1 MHVLFIYLFFEEE
14 TMSAPESFNHSRT
27 ITIFGIQNDFEQ
39 KAVVHV
45 GNSENHIDN
54 LMVLI
59 NSLIIKTNN
68 KTEADKVF
76 DNAIETFKAA
86 SNATSTVVAEAEAEV
101 ETGAI
106 VEVGTIANTNAIVD
120 DDISTATIVAINA
133 DVTTD

>member
-1 MHVLFIYLFFEEE
+1 
-14 TMSAPESFNHSRT
+14 MSAPESFNHSRT

-120 DDISTATIVAINA
+120 ADISTATIVAINA

>member
-1 MHVLFIYLFFEEE
+1 
-14 TMSAPESFNHSRT
+14 MSAPESFNHSRT

-86 SNATSTVVAEAEAEV
+86 SNATSTVRAITEA
-101 ETGAI
+101 GAI
-106 VEVGTIANTNAIVD
+106 TEVGAGTEAGAGGEAVVD
-120 DDISTATIVAINA
+120 ADISAVTIVATNA
-133 DVTTD
+133 DVATD

>member
-120 DDISTATIVAINA
+120 ADISTATIVAINA